1 MGRLEEGE
9 LYHYAPSKVAAI
21 LFAALFGIS
30 TVAHIYQS
38 WIHQRRKAWFMTA
51 FLVGA
56 LFEVV
61 GYAARIL
68 SANDPKARNPFIIQ
82 TLLILLAPALMA
94 ATIYMILGRIIL
106 LTSGERFALIRRTW
120 LTKIFV
126 LGDVLSFVAQ
136 GIGGGM
142 LSNNNGTIQEQ
153 IDRQKLGKN
162 IILVGLWIQIIFFGL
177 FLLVA
182 ILFQFRGRHH
192 FKKLPAGLGWEKH
205 MYTLYAVSALIL
217 VRSLFRVAEY
227 IQGVDGFLYSHE
239 VFLYIF
245 DALLIFGAMAAMNV
259 VHPADIA
266 RLLKE
271 KDSYSSLSE
280 MERLGSTADVAYRA

>member
-1 MGRLEEGE
+1 MASDDN
-9 LYHYAPSKVAAI
+9 LYNYTPSKAAAAI
-21 LFAALFGIS
+21 FAVLFGIS
-30 TVAHIYQS
+30 TLLHIYQS
-38 WIHQRRKAWFMTA
+38 IFQNGRRAWFMTA

-61 GYAARIL
+61 GYSARIA
-68 SANDPKARNPFIIQ
+68 SANDVQARTPFIIQ

-94 ATIYMILGRIIL
+94 ATIYMILGRIIQ

-126 LGDVLSFVAQ
+126 LGDVLSFIAQ

-142 LSNNNGTIQEQ
+142 ITNNNGTLQEQ
-153 IDRQKLGKN
+153 ADRAKLGKN
-162 IILVGLWIQIIFFGL
+162 VILVGLWIQIIFFGI

-182 ILFQFRGRHH
+182 LLFQFRGRQH
-192 FKKLPAGLGWEKH
+192 FQTLPAGLGWKKH
-205 MYTLYAVSALIL
+205 MYTLYGVGFLVL

-227 IQGVDGFLYSHE
+227 IQGVDGYLYSHE
-239 VFLYIF
+239 AFLYIF
-245 DALLIFGAMAAMNV
+245 DALLIFIAMVAMNV

-266 RLLKE
+266 RLLKG
-271 KDSYSSLSE
+271 KDSLGRGAE
-280 MERLGSTADVAYRA
+280 MDEFQRV